1 MKIGLILAGGL
12 GKRMGST
19 LPKVLHTIQSIPMI
33 CWVIEKTFGFGCEQI
48 GIIVGKYRD
57 QIKQVVESHYPN
69 DSRIIWIDQPEPL
82 GTAHAV
88 KCALDW
94 MAKSCLDKQPSTS
107 ASGSHL
113 ELDSDVLIM
122 SGDVP
127 LITTQTL
134 GSLGSK
140 PNSLLVTKLSN
151 PYGYGRVWIDNQTDS
166 PKEIIEEKDCDP
178 SQKQINL
185 VNCGIYWMSLSL
197 LMDIIPQINSSNAS
211 NEYYLTDMIKLAYQ
225 KGYRLNYYEL
235 EESKSIEIAN
245 INTKEDLE
253 QLNLRI
259 SN

>member
-57 QIKQVVESHYPN
+57 QIVQIVNTYYPN
-69 DSRIIWIDQPEPL
+69 DPRIIWIDQPEPL

-94 MAKSCLDKQPSTS
+94 M
-107 ASGSHL
+107 GSHL
-113 ELDSDVLIM
+113 EPNSDVLIM

-134 GSLGSK
+134 GFLGSK
-140 PNSLLVTKLSN
+140 PNSLLVTKLTN

-178 SQKQINL
+178 DQKQIDL

-211 NEYYLTDMIKLAYQ
+211 NEYYLTDMIKLAN
-225 KGYRLNYYEL
+225 KTGYKLNYYEL
-235 EESKSIEIAN
+235 PESKSIEIAN

-253 QLNLRI
+253 ALEAQLKN
-259 SN
+259 